1 MLDFALY
8 PGLLKKVRRSGWV
21 LRGIPDAESVSDHSY
36 RMAVMA
42 LLCAPEGIDAAH
54 AVSLCLVHDLAE
66 AIVGDITPF
75 DGVGPGE
82 KRALELAAM
91 EQIAQSLPRRES
103 SQQLLDLFKEYNA
116 ASTPEAKFVK
126 DLDKLEMLVQARE
139 YEDANPQIDLS
150 DFFSSTPLE
159 KFKTSVGRRHRLML
173 GSSRDMQRRVKNN
186 SQRLTPFLVAITTFA
201 SVALSI
207 RLLPNSS
214 VSHIPLHINSTTV
227 FGSPS
232 LSWSLL
238 AAQALF
244 VESALVN

>member
-1 MLDFALY
+1 M
-8 PGLLKKVRRSGWV
+8 
-21 LRGIPDAESVSDHSY
+21 
-36 RMAVMA
+36 
-42 LLCAPEGIDAAH
+42 
-54 AVSLCLVHDLAE
+54 
-66 AIVGDITPF
+66 
-75 DGVGPGE
+75 
-82 KRALELAAM
+82 
-91 EQIAQSLPRRES
+91 
-103 SQQLLDLFKEYNA
+103 LDLFKEYNA

-150 DFFSSTPLE
+150 DFFLHPAGE
-159 KFKTSVGRRHRLML
+159 VQDVGRRHRLML
-173 GSSRDMQRRVKNN
+173 GSSRDMQRRVENN

-238 AAQALF
+238 AAQALLL
-244 VESALVN
+244 SLLS